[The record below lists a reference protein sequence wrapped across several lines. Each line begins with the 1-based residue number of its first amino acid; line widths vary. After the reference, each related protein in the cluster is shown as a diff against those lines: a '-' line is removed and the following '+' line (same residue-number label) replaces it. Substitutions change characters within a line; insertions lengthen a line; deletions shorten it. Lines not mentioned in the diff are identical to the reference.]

1 MDMISSKENSR
12 VKYVRALN
20 LRKNRQDCYV
30 VEGVKFVRE
39 AIAHKAEVKYI
50 LASGSRAEKD
60 EVAALVAAAKTAG
73 IECCYCEESI
83 FDGISDTIN
92 SQGILAVLAKDKYD
106 INRILESYN
115 FVVLCDRVQDPGN
128 LGTIIRTAD
137 AFGPAAVILNKGCA
151 DAYSPKVVRAAAG
164 AMFRVPVIAD
174 DSEKSITDYLR
185 AAGFKV
191 FSTVVN
197 SPFSFDDVEKSKRI
211 CIVIGNEGQGI
222 SQEIIINSDRQIT
235 IKMTGRAESLNASV
249 AAGICIYEMRKKL
262 L

>member
-1 MDMISSKENSR
+1 MDMISSKDNSR

-20 LRKNRQDCYV
+20 SRKNRQDCYV

-39 AIAHKAEVKYI
+39 AIDHKAEVKYI
-50 LASGSRAEKD
+50 LASSLRAEKD
-60 EVAALVAAAKTAG
+60 EVAALVSAAKAAG
-73 IECCYCEESI
+73 IECLYCEESI

-106 INRILESYN
+106 VNKILESYN
-115 FVVLCDRVQDPGN
+115 FVILCDRVQDPGN

-164 AMFRVPVIAD
+164 AMFRVPVIDGYSDEATAD
-174 DSEKSITDYLR
+174 LK

-191 FSTVVN
+191 FSTVVS
-197 SPFSFDDVEKSKRI
+197 SPFSFDDVEEAKKI

-222 SQEIIINSDRQIT
+222 SQEIIINSDLQIT